1 MDESAA
7 QPQNP
12 PRNRTLLICEYIN
25 SLGMNPKSFVQN
37 LLDSNLPAIV
47 SKRQFWGTETGWE
60 STQKLIMSIKRRA
73 YDNDKKT
80 GTQNWSDFVLNEAHE
95 IVNREEPPRGHSPK
109 GNFYSTDRITYD
121 FFKTTSEDA
130 REKIVVESM
139 PFLYALIYQK
149 IELANTARMKR
160 RQERRTATDSLSQN
174 QSDINVVDLDDTEER
189 ILPNNTAESMEGLSH
204 SENISSNSLEIHRL
218 KHASLLLEFF
228 GLPATLLSMIAFAC
242 NQCCNGMQIQNSIAF
257 IACGVSERVNDHLHF
272 LGLTTSRQTG
282 LKAMDTLGRASSKL
296 IKERM
301 EKSYNLRPFMTLDNI
316 DIQARIHNTR
326 IEATTKLFHGSYGYL
341 HFLPPHLINEIDP
354 EEASVGSLLKCINK
368 SQEEPFEL
376 HSILPNQD
384 EKSHWKLVLKA
395 QLSQALLDYE
405 IEKNS
410 PAYKTCKASLAAVPP
425 PVDAIKWH
433 HPDLMMLKMMSA
445 SDSSSGGVAEML
457 EQCQHQTGEDP
468 IKFARYLQVL
478 EGDMGTC
485 LNFESLIRQR
495 FPASSAQDSLNN
507 VLNLPGLAHT
517 MWNVSSKVISHHWGD
532 PKDSADTGL
541 HRTAGAL
548 AMKTDKLPSQQD
560 FNSLMQM
567 IHKSHTA
574 TLVFLLKQMISNHNP
589 PLKLDQPG
597 VAQSIIDKCYERYFS
612 IESLEASY
620 KSGDWTLYNLR
631 LRLRDFAS
639 IIEGDQAMRAGDIGR
654 TIQMWKRWAVMAQ
667 GIKGL
672 SHYAIHLP
680 RFILILQK
688 FLPPKIAKAIK
699 HSLLIPTGGRDGHW
713 VAKDF
718 YLEIQNYWL
727 KYFYNNSGQGTNIER
742 LMERFSIL
750 IPLVSEAWP
759 LALLQSLIVI
769 IDFDTAP

>member
-1 MDESAA
+1 
-7 QPQNP
+7 
-12 PRNRTLLICEYIN
+12 
-25 SLGMNPKSFVQN
+25 
-37 LLDSNLPAIV
+37 
-47 SKRQFWGTETGWE
+47 
-60 STQKLIMSIKRRA
+60 MSIKRRA

-80 GTQNWSDFVLNEAHE
+80 GTQNWSNFVLKEAHE
-95 IVNREEPPRGHSPK
+95 IVKREEPPRGHSPK

-130 REKIVVESM
+130 REKIVIESM

-160 RQERRTATDSLSQN
+160 RQERRTATGSLSQN
-174 QSDINVVDLDDTEER
+174 QSDINVVDLDDTKER

-204 SENISSNSLEIHRL
+204 SENISSNSL
-218 KHASLLLEFF
+218 
-228 GLPATLLSMIAFAC
+228 PATFLSMIAFAC
-242 NQCCNGMQIQNSIAF
+242 NRCCNGMQIQNSIAF
-257 IACGVSERVNDHLHF
+257 IAY
-272 LGLTTSRQTG
+272 G

-301 EKSYNLRPFMTLDNI
+301 EKYYNLRPFMTLDNI
-316 DIQARIHNTR
+316 DIQARIHNTQ

-368 SQEEPFEL
+368 SKEEPFEL

-410 PAYKTCKASLAAVPP
+410 PAYKTCKASLATVPP

-485 LNFESLIRQR
+485 LNFKSIICQR

-532 PKDSADTGL
+532 PKDSANTGL
-541 HRTAGAL
+541 HPTAGAL

-574 TLVFLLKQMISNHNP
+574 TLVFLLK
-589 PLKLDQPG
+589 
-597 VAQSIIDKCYERYFS
+597 
-612 IESLEASY
+612 
-620 KSGDWTLYNLR
+620 
-631 LRLRDFAS
+631 
-639 IIEGDQAMRAGDIGR
+639 
-654 TIQMWKRWAVMAQ
+654 
-667 GIKGL
+667 
-672 SHYAIHLP
+672 
-680 RFILILQK
+680 
-688 FLPPKIAKAIK
+688 
-699 HSLLIPTGGRDGHW
+699 
-713 VAKDF
+713 
-718 YLEIQNYWL
+718 
-727 KYFYNNSGQGTNIER
+727 
-742 LMERFSIL
+742 
-750 IPLVSEAWP
+750 
-759 LALLQSLIVI
+759 
-769 IDFDTAP
+769 